1 MSKNPSTILNINT
14 PPAHPLVAASILS
27 ADFAYMARDVQ
38 DVLNHGAD
46 LLHIDV
52 MDGHFV
58 ENLSMGQDMT
68 RALRQHFPNV
78 FQDVHLM
85 VEHPEIFIRQFANAG
100 ANLTSFHLEVCKPY
114 KSDGVDAR
122 DTIKLIHDLGMKAGM
137 VINPATLPD
146 GLAPY
151 LESLDLVLI
160 MSVVPGKS
168 GQAFMPEV
176 LEKTRWVKDRVGPH
190 TRVEMD
196 GGISPDTVEQAVA
209 AGADTLVTASA
220 LFGSEDRQSVINAM
234 HQAGK
239 PD

>member
-1 MSKNPSTILNINT
+1 MSDQTPAVTLDINLQ
-14 PPAHPLVAASILS
+14 PAHPLVAASILS

-58 ENLSMGQDMT
+58 KNLSMGQDMCKGI
-68 RALRQHFPNV
+68 RKHFASV
-78 FQDVHLM
+78 FLDVHLM
-85 VEHPEIFIRQFANAG
+85 VQDPALFVPQFASAG

-114 KSDGVDAR
+114 KSDGIDAHEMIA
-122 DTIKLIHDLGMKAGM
+122 TIHKLGMKAGM
-137 VINPATLPD
+137 VVNPATPVQ
-146 GLAPY
+146 GLEPY

-176 LEKTRWVKDRVGPH
+176 LEKTRWVKERVGAH

-196 GGISPDTVEQAVA
+196 GGISPETVRQAVA

-220 LFGSEDRQSVINAM
+220 LFGSDDRAGVIKAM
-234 HQAGK
+234 HRAR
-239 PD
+239 